1 MEMEQTFIGLSAQT
15 WVNLE
20 TFYSIRLEV
29 GAVSL
34 QGVYNAPVVRKY
46 TAELDVKFEVD
57 SSGYLQASKIIDGI
71 TYRLIFT

>member
-1 MEMEQTFIGLSAQT
+1 MEQTFIGLSAQT
-15 WVNLE
+15 WVE
-20 TFYSIRLEV
+20 KDDFYSIRLDV
-29 GAVSL
+29 GSVAL
-34 QGVYNAPVVRKY
+34 QGVYNAPIVRKY